1 MRTPAR
7 GTSCAAVVESI
18 ALSSSAAAGL
28 AGRHTLLLTK
38 CATNSITVFIEKS
51 MPMSRFSLSRS
62 AEGYRDA
69 LTPRSKSRRME

>member
-38 CATNSITVFIEKS
+38 CATNSMTVFIEKKHANVKV
-51 MPMSRFSLSRS
+51 LV
-62 AEGYRDA
+62 
-69 LTPRSKSRRME
+69 KSVRGRL